1 MRDAIAIGVKFDM
14 LRSDRQMGNIGLI
27 MRRDGVARIAS
38 TGLVGSREMH
48 KTLFRPLL
56 LRGIKILYCII
67 EKFHESG
74 KPFSLDD
81 VVNSFKESSGLD
93 NHAYDRLIRLYGDGF
108 PINESIARVSSNY
121 RSEFV
126 VTPSPEAAHKD
137 SSTLLTDFFD
147 TLVSE
152 LKGEGRIGTARTYRS
167 TLKTITDFL
176 NLRHGIPGG
185 ANPEAVDLRDVD
197 GKFVRAYYKYLAG
210 RDISPETIGFYMR
223 VFRTM
228 LKTAAERGTGK
239 FDNEWFAEINTSVGK
254 VGANSDSKVL
264 DKDTLLRLSG
274 LDLSDNPELAL
285 SRDLFMF
292 AFYCKGMELT
302 DVLNLTHSNFDEGF
316 IVYRR
321 RQKGVE
327 VRIKIEPP
335 IQTII
340 DRYRRPG
347 SEYVFP
353 ILENR
358 DSSYFFSARNVINRD
373 LRAIGKMM
381 KLEKS
386 LTFNMNIYT
395 WKSLAEHTN
404 LSCALIS

>member
-1 MRDAIAIGVKFDM
+1 M

-81 VVNSFKESSGLD
+81 VVSSFKESSGLN
-93 NHAYDRLIRLYGDGF
+93 NHDYDRLIRLYGDGF

-126 VTPSPEAAHKD
+126 VTSAPEEGDKA
-137 SSTLLTDFFD
+137 SSTRLTDFFNI
-147 TLVSE
+147 LVDE

-167 TLKTITDFL
+167 TLKTITDFFNFRPNRL
-176 NLRHGIPGG
+176 SGVN
-185 ANPEAVDLRDVD
+185 AEAIELSDVD
-197 GKFVRAYYKYLAG
+197 KEFVRDYEKYLTG
-210 RDISPETIGFYMR
+210 RNISSETISFYMR
-223 VFRTM
+223 VFRTV
-228 LKTAAERGTGK
+228 LKTAAERGLSA
-239 FDNEWFAEINTSVGK
+239 FDNEWFADINTSVGK
-254 VGANSDSKVL
+254 VGSNSNSKVL
-264 DKDTLLRLSG
+264 DKDTLLRLAAI
-274 LDLSDNPELAL
+274 DLSSHSELEI

-292 AFYCKGMELT
+292 AFYCKGMELI
-302 DVLNLTHSNFDEGF
+302 DVLKLTSSNFLDGF

-327 VRIKIEPP
+327 MRIKIEPA

-340 DRYRRPG
+340 DRYCRPG
-347 SEYVFP
+347 NEYVFP
-353 ILENR
+353 LLENR
-358 DSSYFFSARNVINRD
+358 DSNYFFSARNVVNRD
-373 LRAIGKMM
+373 LRTIGKLL
-381 KLEKS
+381 KLDKS

-395 WKSLAEHTN
+395 WKFLAENTN
-404 LSCALIS
+404 LTSVLIS